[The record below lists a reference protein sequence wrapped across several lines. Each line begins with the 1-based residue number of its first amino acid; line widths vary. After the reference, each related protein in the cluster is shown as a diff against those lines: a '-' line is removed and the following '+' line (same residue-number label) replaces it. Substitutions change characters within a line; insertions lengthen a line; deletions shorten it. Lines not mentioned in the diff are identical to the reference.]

1 MRRILLLLLLCLSL
15 AAHSQQVD
23 KSRPSF
29 DGIMRTA
36 SAGES
41 EAWLPTVAKSS
52 HAANLLQLKNGD
64 ILCFWFSG
72 SAEGSSHVAI
82 VVSRLDKGRETWT
95 IPQIIDSE
103 PGYSYQN
110 PVPFETPSGELWLL
124 HTAQPQVGG
133 QADARVLLVKSE
145 DHGHTW
151 SKPEVLFAKDG
162 AFDRNP
168 ILVRKDG
175 AWLLPMYYTPTSAI
189 TTGAESHYSVIE
201 LSKDEGKTWTECRVP
216 ESNGIVQPSLVKQG
230 SGYVAFFRSRFADHI
245 YRATSPDG
253 CTWTA
258 PRPIPLPNNNA
269 SIQVVALK
277 DRSIAMVFDD
287 AHAEPI
293 TGKPATGVRVPLDV
307 AISSDGGLT
316 WPEKRVIEA
325 GRRAS
330 EDPAAYAAH
339 VKQNNEY
346 DEYSYPSILQ
356 AADGSLYV
364 AFTWRRETIKVVR
377 FAPRWVGGR

>member
-1 MRRILLLLLLCLSL
+1 MRRILLPLLLYLPFS
-15 AAHSQQVD
+15 SQAQQ
-23 KSRPSF
+23 F
-29 DGIMRTA
+29 DGVMRPA
-36 SAGES
+36 SAGYS

-52 HAANLLQLKNGD
+52 HAANLIELRNGD

-72 SAEGSSHVAI
+72 SAEGSSDVAI
-82 VVSRLDKGRETWT
+82 VVSRLNRGSETWT
-95 IPQIIDSE
+95 APLVIDHE

-124 HTAQPQVGG
+124 HTAQPQTVG
-133 QADARVLLVKSE
+133 QADAKVLLVKSK

-151 SKPEVLFAKDG
+151 SKPAVLFAKSG

-168 ILVRKDG
+168 ILIRPDG

-189 TTGAESHYSVIE
+189 TTGAESHYSVVE
-201 LSKDEGKTWTECRVP
+201 LSRNEGKTWTECRVP
-216 ESNGIVQPSLVKQG
+216 ESNGLVQPSLVKQG
-230 SGYVAFFRSRFADHI
+230 NGYVAFFRSRFADHI

-258 PRPIPLPNNNA
+258 PKPTPLANNNA
-269 SIQVVALK
+269 SIQALTLQ
-277 DRSIAMVFDD
+277 DGHIAIVFDD
-287 AHAEPI
+287 AHVEPI
-293 TGKPATGVRVPLDV
+293 TGKPATGPRVPLDV

-316 WPEKRVIEA
+316 WSNERVIEA
-325 GRRAS
+325 GRRAT
-330 EDPAAYAAH
+330 EDPVAYAAH
-339 VKQNNEY
+339 VKQSSEY

-356 AADGSLYV
+356 AKDGMLYA

-377 FAPRWVGGR
+377 FAPEWVEELQRK